1 MHDDSLRFGAAYALS
16 DATRNHFFWLPSCAG
31 QPYWQAAGVADRI
44 DLRIAPA
51 TETLNALLEVDALL

>member
-1 MHDDSLRFGAAYALS
+1 MMHLQSVVHRMPFQPHAII
-16 DATRNHFFWLPSCAG
+16 FWLPCRAG
-31 QPYWQAAGVADRI
+31 QPYWEAAGVADQI